1 MSFILI
7 RIFECSVFLLLLW
20 GCKKFL
26 FMYKLKMIAG
36 VGLVLGVAVSAAF
49 MADTTPLKGI
59 DYTAIDKNVK
69 PNDDFYHF
77 ASGTWLKNN
86 PVPADQSRWG
96 SFDVLADENNKK
108 IRTVIE
114 EVAIDK
120 SAAKGT
126 LRQKLRDFYNL
137 AIDSAKADQQGI
149 SMIKGDIGRI
159 SSISSKEELIVCMAE
174 MSAKG
179 VDNAFGFYVSRDLK
193 NSSKNVLYL
202 TQSGLGLPD
211 RDYYLK
217 DDERNISI
225 RKSYVEHMT
234 NMFNLL
240 SYTESNKVAESILS
254 LETKI
259 ANISMSRVDMRD
271 EEKTYN
277 PKSLA
282 ELTSMSPALDWQLY
296 MKTCKIPQTDMI
308 VINQL
313 DYFSGFA
320 DVFKNTDLAT
330 WKNYILWK
338 YISGCASQLSS
349 DFVNESFNFNGKIL
363 NGTQVMRPRWKR
375 AVSACDGSIGEIV
388 GQLYIQKYFSP
399 DLKTKVSAMVKNIL
413 ATYKIRITKLDWMSE
428 ETKVKALEKLS
439 KFNTKLGYPDK
450 WKDYSKLEIKD
461 DAYVLN
467 VQRSEAFSYK
477 ENIAKLGKPVDKSEW
492 QMLPHQVN
500 AYYDPTLNEIVF
512 PAAIMQPPFYYPGA
526 DDATNYGALGAVIGH
541 EITHGFDDQ
550 GSKYDGNGNMLDWWG
565 EKDKIQFEDRA
576 KALIDCFNKYEA
588 LPGAFVNGEL
598 TIGENIADLGGLS
611 TAYYA
616 LQMANEGIASPVVQG
631 FTSDQRFFL
640 AFAQVWKQNIK
651 DEMLRKRLLTDVHS
665 PANFRVLGTLSNMTE
680 FYKVFGVKEGDMMYR
695 NNNDR
700 AKIW

>member
-1 MSFILI
+1 MS
-7 RIFECSVFLLLLW
+7 
-20 GCKKFL
+20 
-26 FMYKLKMIAG
+26 KLKMIAG
-36 VGLVLGVAVSAAF
+36 VGIAMGVALSAAF
-49 MADTTPLKGI
+49 MADTTQLRGI
-59 DYTAIDKNVK
+59 DYGAIDNTVK
-69 PNDDFYHF
+69 PNEDFYHY

-96 SFDVLADENNKK
+96 SFDVLADENNNK

-114 EVAIDK
+114 EVASDK
-120 SAAKGT
+120 TAAKGT

-137 AIDSAKADQQGI
+137 ALDSAKADAQGI
-149 SMIKGDIGRI
+149 TMIKGDIGRI
-159 SSISSKEELIVCMAE
+159 LSINSKQEVIPCMAE
-174 MSAKG
+174 LTTKG
-179 VDNAFGFYVSRDLK
+179 VDNVFGFYVSRDLK

-217 DDERNISI
+217 DDERNVSI
-225 RKSYVEHMT
+225 RKAYGEHMT
-234 NMFNLL
+234 NMLNLINVKEP
-240 SYTESNKVAESILS
+240 SKVAETILE

-259 ANISMSRVDMRD
+259 AKISMSRVEMRD

-277 PKSLA
+277 PKSMKDLSA
-282 ELTSMSPALDWQLY
+282 MSPAIDWQLY
-296 MKTCKIPQTDMI
+296 LKTNQIPAVDQVI
-308 VINQL
+308 INQL
-313 DYFSGFA
+313 DYFKQLSSIYEQT
-320 DVFKNTDLAT
+320 DVAV
-330 WKNYILWK
+330 WKNYMLWK
-338 YISGCASQLSS
+338 YISSCANMLSS

-363 NGTQVMRPRWKR
+363 NGTKAMRPRWKR
-375 AVSACDGSIGEIV
+375 AVSACDGSMGEIV

-399 DLKTKVSAMVKNIL
+399 DLKIKVNAMVKNIL
-413 ATYKIRITKLDWMSE
+413 AAYKIRITKLEWMSDS
-428 ETKVKALEKLS
+428 TKTKALEKLS

-450 WKDYSKLEIKD
+450 WKDYSKLEVKD

-467 VQRSEAFSYK
+467 VQRAEAFSYK
-477 ENIAKLGKPVDKSEW
+477 EMMDKLGKPVDKSEW
-492 QMLPHQVN
+492 AMLPHQVN

-550 GSKYDGNGNMLDWWG
+550 GSKYDGNGNMMDWWG
-565 EKDKIQFEDRA
+565 EKDKAQFQERS
-576 KALIDCFNKYEA
+576 KVLVDCFNKYEA

-598 TIGENIADLGGLS
+598 TLGENIADLGGLS

-616 LQMANEGIASPVVQG
+616 LQMANEGRMMPVING
-631 FTSDQRFFL
+631 FTEEQRFFL

-651 DEMLRKRLLTDVHS
+651 DELLRKRLLTDVHS

-680 FYKVFGVKEGDMMYR
+680 FYKAFGVKEGDKMYR
-695 NNNDR
+695 GNSER

>member
-1 MSFILI
+1 MS
-7 RIFECSVFLLLLW
+7 
-20 GCKKFL
+20 
-26 FMYKLKMIAG
+26 KLKMFAG
-36 VGLVLGVAVSAAF
+36 VSIAVGVAVSAAF
-49 MADTTPLKGI
+49 MADTTQLKGI
-59 DYTAIDKNVK
+59 DYAAIDKSAS
-69 PNDDFYHF
+69 PSDDFYHF
-77 ASGTWLKNN
+77 ANGTWLKDN

-114 EVAIDK
+114 EVAGDK
-120 SAAKGT
+120 TAQQGT

-137 AIDSAKADQQGI
+137 AMDSAKAEEQGI
-149 SMIKGDIGRI
+149 SMIKSDISRI
-159 SSISSKEELIVCMAE
+159 SSLNSKEDVLLCMAD
-174 MSAKG
+174 MTAKG
-179 VDNAFGFYVSRDLK
+179 VDNIFGFYVSRDLK

-202 TQSGLGLPD
+202 SQSGLGLPD

-217 DDERNISI
+217 DDERNVSI
-225 RKSYVEHMT
+225 RKAYVEHMT

-240 SYTESNKVAESILS
+240 GMTASDKIAQSVLD

-259 ANISMSRVDMRD
+259 AQISMSRVEMRD

-277 PKSLA
+277 PKTLP
-282 ELTSMSPALDWQLY
+282 ELSAMCNSIDWQLY
-296 MKTCKIPQTDMI
+296 MKTNNIPVPEKII
-308 VINQL
+308 VNQL
-313 DYFSGFA
+313 NFFTGLQDLYA
-320 DVFKNTDLAT
+320 NTDVAT
-330 WKNYILWK
+330 WRNYMLWK
-338 YISGCASQLSS
+338 YISGCAGQLNSA
-349 DFVNESFNFNGKIL
+349 FVNESFNFNGKVL
-363 NGTQVMRPRWKR
+363 SGTQVMRPRWKR

-399 DLKTKVSAMVKNIL
+399 DLKIKVGAMVKNIL
-413 ATYKIRITKLDWMSE
+413 AAYKIRITKLDWMSQ
-428 ETKVKALEKLS
+428 ETKAKALEKLA

-450 WKDYSKLEIKD
+450 WKDYTKLDIKND
-461 DAYVLN
+461 SYVLN
-467 VQRSEAFSYK
+467 CQRAEAFSYR
-477 ENIAKLGKPVDKSEW
+477 ENIDKLNKPVDKSEW

-500 AYYDPTLNEIVF
+500 AYYEPTLNEIVF

-550 GSKYDGNGNMLDWWG
+550 GSKYDGNGNMFDWWT
-565 EKDKIQFEDRA
+565 EKDKTQFEARA
-576 KALIDCFNKYEA
+576 KVLIDCYNGYEA

-616 LQMANEGIASPVVQG
+616 LQMANEGKKPVSIQG
-631 FTSDQRFFL
+631 FTDEQRFFL

-651 DEMLRKRLLTDVHS
+651 EEMLRKRLLTDVHS
-665 PANFRVLGTLSNMTE
+665 PANFRVQGTLSNMTE
-680 FYKVFGVKEGDMMYR
+680 FYKAFSVKDGNKMYR
-695 NNNDR
+695 KDNER

>member
-1 MSFILI
+1 MS
-7 RIFECSVFLLLLW
+7 
-20 GCKKFL
+20 
-26 FMYKLKMIAG
+26 KLKMIAG
-36 VGLVLGVAVSAAF
+36 VSIAVGVALSAAV
-49 MADTTPLKGI
+49 MADTTQLKGI
-59 DYTAIDKNVK
+59 DYAAIDKNVK

-108 IRTVIE
+108 IKTVIE
-114 EVAIDK
+114 EVASDK

-137 AIDSAKADQQGI
+137 AMDSAKAEAQGI
-149 SMIKGDIGRI
+149 SMIKSDIGRI
-159 SSISSKEELIVCMAE
+159 ASISSKEELIVCMAE
-174 MSAKG
+174 MTAKG
-179 VDNAFGFYVSRDLK
+179 VDNVFGFYVSRDLK

-202 TQSGLGLPD
+202 SQSGLGLPD

-217 DDERNISI
+217 EDERNLSI

-234 NMFNLL
+234 NMFNLM
-240 SYTESNKVAESILS
+240 SFSESTKIAESILS
-254 LETKI
+254 LETKV
-259 ANISMSRVDMRD
+259 ANISMSRVEMRD

-277 PKSLA
+277 PKSLDQIM
-282 ELTSMSPALDWQLY
+282 SMSPAIDWKLY
-296 MKTCKIPQTDMI
+296 LTTNKIPISDNII
-308 VINQL
+308 VNQL
-313 DYFSGFA
+313 DYVSGLS
-320 DVFKNTDLAT
+320 DVFEKTDLAT
-330 WKNYILWK
+330 WKNYLIWK
-338 YISGCASQLSS
+338 YISGCAGQLSS
-349 DFVNESFNFNGKIL
+349 NFVNESFNFNGRIL

-399 DLKTKVSAMVKNIL
+399 DLKVKVSAMVKNIL
-413 ATYKIRITKLDWMSE
+413 ATYKVRITKLDWMSDS
-428 ETKVKALEKLS
+428 TKTKALEKLA

-467 VQRSEAFSYK
+467 VQRAEAFGYR
-477 ENIAKLGKPVDKSEW
+477 EMIDKLGKPVDKSEW
-492 QMLPHQVN
+492 AMLPHQVN

-550 GSKYDGNGNMLDWWG
+550 GSKYDGNGNMMDWWG
-565 EKDKIQFEDRA
+565 EKDKVQFEDRA
-576 KALIDCFNKYEA
+576 KVLIECFNKFEA

-616 LQMANEGIASPVVQG
+616 LQMANEGKTPVSIQG
-631 FTSDQRFFL
+631 FTEEQRFFL

-680 FYKVFGVKEGDMMYR
+680 FYKAFGVKEGDKMYR
-695 NNNDR
+695 NNTER

>member
-1 MSFILI
+1 MS
-7 RIFECSVFLLLLW
+7 
-20 GCKKFL
+20 KF
-26 FMYKLKMIAG
+26 KMIAG
-36 VGLVLGVAVSAAF
+36 VSIAVGVALSAAF
-49 MADTTPLKGI
+49 MADSTNTKGI
-59 DYTAIDKNVK
+59 DYEAIDKSVK

-86 PVPADQSRWG
+86 PVPSDQSRWG
-96 SFDVLADENNKK
+96 SFDVLADQNNKK

-114 EVAIDK
+114 EVASDK

-137 AIDSAKADQQGI
+137 AMDSAKADQQGI
-149 SMIKGDIGRI
+149 SMIKGDISRI
-159 SSISSKEELIVCMAE
+159 MSVKTKDEVIPCMAE
-174 MSAKG
+174 MTAKG
-179 VDNAFGFYVSRDLK
+179 VDNIFGFYVSRDLK
-193 NSSKNVLYL
+193 NSSQNVLYL

-217 DDERNISI
+217 DDERNSSI

-234 NMFNLL
+234 NMFTLL
-240 SYTESNKVAESILS
+240 SLTEPGKIAESILAF
-254 LETKI
+254 ETKI
-259 ANISMSRVDMRD
+259 AKISMSRVEMRD

-277 PKSLA
+277 PRSIK
-282 ELTSMSPALDWQLY
+282 ELENMNPVIDWKLY
-296 MKTCKIPQTDMI
+296 MKSNGIPETDI
-308 VINQL
+308 VVINQL
-313 DYFSGFA
+313 DYFSSLTTVFDQT
-320 DVFKNTDLAT
+320 DVTV

-428 ETKVKALEKLS
+428 ETKLKALEKLS

-467 VQRSEAFSYK
+467 VQRAEAFSFR
-477 ENIAKLGKPVDKSEW
+477 ENIGKLGKPVDKSEW

-550 GSKYDGNGNMLDWWG
+550 GSKYDGNGNMLDWWT
-565 EKDKIQFEDRA
+565 EKDKSKFEERS
-576 KALIDCFNKYEA
+576 KVLIDCFNKFEA
-588 LPGAFVNGEL
+588 LPGEFVNGEL

-616 LQMANEGIASPVVQG
+616 LQMANEGIASPVIDG

-665 PANFRVLGTLSNMTE
+665 PANFRVIGTLSNMTE
-680 FYKVFGVKEGDMMYR
+680 FYKVFGVKEGDKMYR
-695 NNNDR
+695 GNTER

>member
-1 MSFILI
+1 
-7 RIFECSVFLLLLW
+7 
-20 GCKKFL
+20 
-26 FMYKLKMIAG
+26 MIAG
-36 VGLVLGVAVSAAF
+36 VGISLGVALSAAF
-49 MADTTPLKGI
+49 MADTTQLKGI
-59 DYTAIDKNVK
+59 DYTAIDKAVK

-114 EVAIDK
+114 EVAKDK
-120 SAAKGT
+120 AAAKGT

-137 AIDSAKADQQGI
+137 AMDSAKADAQGI
-149 SMIKGDIGRI
+149 SMIKSDIGRI
-159 SSISSKEELIVCMAE
+159 SSISSKEDLIVCMAE
-174 MSAKG
+174 MTAKG
-179 VDNAFGFYVSRDLK
+179 VDNVFGFYVSRDLK

-202 TQSGLGLPD
+202 SQSGLGLPD

-217 DDERNISI
+217 SDERNVSI

-240 SYTESNKVAESILS
+240 SFTESAKIAESILS

-259 ANISMSRVDMRD
+259 ANISMSRVEMRD

-277 PKSLA
+277 PKSLDQIM
-282 ELTSMSPALDWQLY
+282 SMSPAIEWKLY
-296 MKTCKIPQTDMI
+296 ISTNKIPLSDKII
-308 VINQL
+308 VNQL
-313 DYFSGFA
+313 DYFSGLS
-320 DVFKNTDLAT
+320 DVYEKTDLAT
-330 WKNYILWK
+330 WKNYLIWK
-338 YISGCASQLSS
+338 YISGCAGQLSS

-375 AVSACDGSIGEIV
+375 AVSACDGSVGEIV

-399 DLKTKVSAMVKNIL
+399 DLKVKVNAMVKNIL
-413 ATYKIRITKLDWMSE
+413 ATYKVRITKLDWMSDS
-428 ETKVKALEKLS
+428 TKTKALEKLA

-467 VQRSEAFSYK
+467 VQRAESFSYR
-477 ENIAKLGKPVDKSEW
+477 EMIDKLGKPVDKTEW
-492 QMLPHQVN
+492 AMLPHQVN

-550 GSKYDGNGNMLDWWG
+550 GSKYDGNGNMMDWWG

-576 KALIDCFNKYEA
+576 KVLIDCFNKYEA

-616 LQMANEGIASPVVQG
+616 LQMANEGKAPVTIQG
-631 FTSDQRFFL
+631 FTEEQRFFL

-680 FYKVFGVKEGDMMYR
+680 FYKAFGVKEGDKMYR
-695 NNNDR
+695 GNSDR

>member
-1 MSFILI
+1 MS
-7 RIFECSVFLLLLW
+7 
-20 GCKKFL
+20 
-26 FMYKLKMIAG
+26 KLKMIAG
-36 VGLVLGVAVSAAF
+36 VSIALGVALSAAF

-59 DYTAIDKNVK
+59 DYAAIDKTVK

-114 EVAIDK
+114 EVAKDK

-137 AIDSAKADQQGI
+137 AMDSAKADAQGI
-149 SMIKGDIGRI
+149 SMIKGDIDRI
-159 SSISSKEELIVCMAE
+159 NNITSKNDLLICMAE
-174 MSAKG
+174 MTAKG
-179 VDNAFGFYVSRDLK
+179 VDNVFGFYVSRDLK

-217 DDERNISI
+217 DDERNVSI

-234 NMFNLL
+234 NMLNLL
-240 SYTESNKVAESILS
+240 SYEESKKIAESILS

-259 ANISMSRVDMRD
+259 ANISMSRVEMRD

-277 PKSLA
+277 PKSTS
-282 ELTSMSPALDWQLY
+282 ELLSLSPSIDWQLY
-296 MKTCKIPQTDMI
+296 MKTNRIPVPETII
-308 VINQL
+308 VNQL
-313 DYFSGFA
+313 DYFKGLS
-320 DVFKNTDLAT
+320 DIYESTDLSI
-330 WKNYILWK
+330 WKNYMVWK
-338 YISGCASQLSS
+338 YISGCAGQLSS

-375 AVSACDGSIGEIV
+375 AVGACDGSIGEIV

-399 DLKTKVSAMVKNIL
+399 DLKVKVSAMVKNIL
-413 ATYKIRITKLDWMSE
+413 ATYKVRITKLDWMSDS
-428 ETKVKALEKLS
+428 TKTKALEKLA

-450 WKDYSKLEIKD
+450 WRDYSKLEIKD

-467 VQRSEAFSYK
+467 VQRAEAFGYRDM
-477 ENIAKLGKPVDKSEW
+477 IDKLGKPVDKSEW
-492 QMLPHQVN
+492 AMLPHQVN

-550 GSKYDGNGNMLDWWG
+550 GSKYDGNGNMMDWWG
-565 EKDKIQFEDRA
+565 EKDKVQFEDRA
-576 KALIDCFNKYEA
+576 KTLIECFNKFEA

-616 LQMANEGIASPVVQG
+616 LQMANEGKKPVSIQG
-631 FTSDQRFFL
+631 FTEEQRFFL

-680 FYKVFGVKEGDMMYR
+680 FYKAFGVKEGDKMYR
-695 NNNDR
+695 GNSER

>member
-1 MSFILI
+1 
-7 RIFECSVFLLLLW
+7 
-20 GCKKFL
+20 
-26 FMYKLKMIAG
+26 MIAG
-36 VGLVLGVAVSAAF
+36 VGIAVGVALSAAF
-49 MADTTPLKGI
+49 MADTTQLKGI
-59 DYTAIDKNVK
+59 DYNAIDKSVK
-69 PNDDFYHF
+69 PNDDFYQF

-114 EVAIDK
+114 EVASDK

-137 AIDSAKADQQGI
+137 AMDSAKADAQGI
-149 SMIKGDIGRI
+149 SMIKSDIGRI
-159 SSISSKEELIVCMAE
+159 SSISSKEDLIVCMAE
-174 MSAKG
+174 MTAKG
-179 VDNAFGFYVSRDLK
+179 VDNVFGFYVSRDLK

-202 TQSGLGLPD
+202 SQSGLGLPD

-217 DDERNISI
+217 SDERNVSI

-240 SYTESNKVAESILS
+240 SFTESTKIAESILS

-259 ANISMSRVDMRD
+259 ANISMSRVEMRD

-277 PKSLA
+277 PKSLDQIM
-282 ELTSMSPALDWQLY
+282 SMSPAIDWKLY
-296 MKTCKIPQTDMI
+296 MSTNKIPVSDKII
-308 VINQL
+308 VNQL
-313 DYFSGFA
+313 DYFSGLS
-320 DVFKNTDLAT
+320 DVYEKTDLAT
-330 WKNYILWK
+330 WKNYLIWK
-338 YISGCASQLSS
+338 YISGCAGQLSS

-399 DLKTKVSAMVKNIL
+399 DLKVKVNAMVKNIL
-413 ATYKIRITKLDWMSE
+413 ATYKVRITKLDWMSDS
-428 ETKVKALEKLS
+428 TKTKALEKLA

-450 WKDYSKLEIKD
+450 WRDYSKLEIKD

-467 VQRSEAFSYK
+467 VQRAEAFSYR
-477 ENIAKLGKPVDKSEW
+477 EMIDKLVKPVDKSEW
-492 QMLPHQVN
+492 AMLPHQVN

-550 GSKYDGNGNMLDWWG
+550 GSKYDGNGNMMDWWG
-565 EKDKIQFEDRA
+565 EKDKVQFDDRA
-576 KALIDCFNKYEA
+576 KVLIDCFNKYEA

-616 LQMANEGIASPVVQG
+616 LQMANEGKAPVTIQG
-631 FTSDQRFFL
+631 FTEEQRFFL

-680 FYKVFGVKEGDMMYR
+680 FYKAFGVKEGDKMYR
-695 NNNDR
+695 GNSER